1 MFIGQ
6 LKVSRNGR
14 SYTYH
19 RLLESVRTDKGPRQ
33 RLILSLGTLDLP
45 KSEWPRLA
53 ERIEDLLNYQEQI
66 PFGTS
71 DLDQLAAP
79 FAERIRHKQQRRRA
93 QQNGQGPAKE
103 VYPERSSSERIRELG
118 PEYVAHVFWERLH
131 CDQLLQRCGFS
142 PRQCRLAEIQVTGRL
157 IAPRSERGTAAWF
170 ARTALAELMPGSVA
184 SVSKDALYRISDQLY
199 AHRVAIETGLAARE
213 RELFTLDET
222 IILYD
227 LSSTYF
233 EGSAAH
239 NKKAAHGYSRDHR
252 PDCKQVVVGLV
263 LDGEGF
269 PKAHEVFTGNTKDE
283 TSMTQMLDSLDRRG
297 GSIVGWP
304 SQPTVIMDRGLA
316 TDENLNLLRKRGQ
329 HYIVA
334 TAQSERHE
342 LFAKIDASRYVPV
355 KVNAKGN
362 VVVSGQLRRHQGELY
377 VLCHSAARAAKD
389 QAIRQRF
396 EERFEQDAD
405 KLKVRVAAGRLKKPE
420 KIDQAI
426 GRLLGRYPRVARYY
440 AVQMH
445 TDEEGQAEVR
455 WAKKDAAQQ
464 LAEELD
470 GTYLLRTDRTDLTE
484 AELWKLYVLLARI
497 ERSFRYLKSNL
508 GLRPVFHQRTERS
521 DAHIFI
527 SLLAYHLLHTIERR
541 LQENGEHRSWPTI
554 RDLLSTHQM
563 VTIVHQCTDGKV
575 LRVRRPS
582 QPELEHRKIYRAL
595 RVPATPRPLRRGR
608 L

>member
-33 RLILSLGTLDLP
+33 RLVLSLGTLDLP

-93 QQNGQGPAKE
+93 QQKGQGPAKE
-103 VYPERSSSERIRELG
+103 VYPERSSSEHIRELG
-118 PEYVAHVFWERLH
+118 PEYVAHVFWERLR
-131 CDQLLQRCGFS
+131 CDQLLRRCGFS
-142 PRQCRLAEIQVTGRL
+142 PRQCRLAEIQVVGRL
-157 IAPRSERGTAAWF
+157 IAPRSERGTAAWY

-184 SVSKDALYRISDQLY
+184 SVSKDALYRISDQLCE
-199 AHRVAIETGLAARE
+199 HRVAIETGLAARE
-213 RELFTLDET
+213 RELFALDET
-222 IILYD
+222 IVLYD

-233 EGSAAH
+233 EGSAAR
-239 NKKAAHGYSRDHR
+239 NKKAVHGYSRDHR

-283 TSMTQMLDSLDRRG
+283 TSMTQMLDSLDRRS

-316 TDENLNLLRKRGQ
+316 TDENLNLLRARGQ

-342 LFAKIDASRYVPV
+342 LFPKIDASRYVPV
-355 KVNAKGN
+355 KVNAKGK

-420 KIDQAI
+420 KINQAI

-440 AVQMH
+440 TVHRH
-445 TDEEGQAEVR
+445 TDETGQAEVR

-541 LQENGEHRSWPTI
+541 LQENGEHRSWPTV

-563 VTIVHQCTDGKV
+563 VTIVHQCTDGTV

-595 RVPATPRPLRRGR
+595 RVPATPAPLRRGR